1 MNKISMQSQKPT
13 EHKTEPALA
22 PRSGASGLTGGSTLT
37 GNGQALPTGFL
48 IVNADDWGRDRANTD
63 RALECVLRGS
73 VSSVSAMVFME
84 DSERAADIS
93 RQHGVDTGL
102 HLNLTTPFTV
112 SGCPR
117 KLLEHHRR
125 LAVYLSGSRFAQVV
139 FHPGLASS
147 FAYVVEAQLK
157 EFDRLYATAAQ
168 RVDGHHHMH
177 LCANVL
183 LAKLLPQGT
192 LARRSFTF
200 QRGEKSFS
208 NRAYRRVVDHI
219 LARRHRLADGFFS
232 LPPLDPPGRLQRI
245 FSLAKEL
252 VIELESH
259 PIHPEEYSFLM
270 GEEILGLI
278 GHTRIEP
285 WSAMSLLSSR
295 SRIADS

>member
-157 EFDRLYATAAQ
+157 EFDRSGLTVIITCTCAPTFSLQSCCPRALWPGEASRFSAVRRVLATARIAELWTTYWPGAIDWPT
-168 RVDGHHHMH
+168 V
-177 LCANVL
+177 
-183 LAKLLPQGT
+183 
-192 LARRSFTF
+192 
-200 QRGEKSFS
+200 FS
-208 NRAYRRVVDHI
+208 HYRRWI
-219 LARRHRLADGFFS
+219 RRAGYN
-232 LPPLDPPGRLQRI
+232 G
-245 FSLAKEL
+245 
-252 VIELESH
+252 
-259 PIHPEEYSFLM
+259 YS
-270 GEEILGLI
+270 
-278 GHTRIEP
+278 R
-285 WSAMSLLSSR
+285 WRKSW
-295 SRIADS
+295 